1 MDHNIINR
9 VTCIKFLDVIVNVTL
24 TCSDHIHT
32 IPNKV
37 SKNIG
42 IIRRMSCN
50 LSSETLMYFITRIHP
65 FYEYCNNMWAA
76 EDTKNL
82 RKLVTT

>member
-1 MDHNIINR
+1 M
-9 VTCIKFLDVIVNVTL
+9 TCIKFLDVIVNEIL
-24 TCSDHIHT
+24 TCSDHIPT

-42 IIRRMSCN
+42 IIRRMSYN

-65 FYEYCNNMWAA
+65 YNEYFNIMWAA
-76 EDTKNL
+76 EETKNL
-82 RKLVTT
+82 KKLVIT